1 MRTAAGKNKKKMS
14 KVTSPRITRRQG
26 VDLLKNADLLGLGM
40 MADEVRKKLHPRG
53 RVSFIIDRNINYT
66 NVCINK
72 CTFCAFYRG
81 KDDPDAYVLSRR
93 RLFNKIRETIDQ
105 GGTQILIQGGL
116 HPDLDL
122 AYYVDLLKAIKSKF
136 NIHVHGFSPPE
147 ICYMAD
153 GMGFSLRK
161 TILTLMEAGLDSIPG
176 GGAEI
181 LSDRIREQISPKK
194 IGTTRWLN
202 VMEEAHKLGMK
213 TTATMM
219 FGSVEGPEDI
229 IEHLDAVRK
238 LQDKTGG
245 FTAFIPWSF
254 QPGNTELQGAG
265 GRGQGTGDKSEKAG
279 KRGSGEVGKQESE
292 KTGLQDTSA
301 LPDFR
306 SSGLQ
311 TATAVDY
318 LRVLALSRVYLDN
331 VPNIQASWVTQGLK
345 MAQVAL
351 RFGAND
357 FGSTMLE
364 ENVVAA
370 AGVKYRVSV
379 QDILHAIH
387 SAGFKP
393 VQRDMHYNVINDKF
407 QMSNIK

>member
-1 MRTAAGKNKKKMS
+1 MPVTVKKKS
-14 KVTSPRITRRQG
+14 RSTPRITRKQG
-26 VDLLKNADLLGLGM
+26 LDLLKNADLLGLGM
-40 MADEVRKKLHPRG
+40 MADNVRKKLHRSG
-53 RVSFIIDRNINYT
+53 TVSFIIDRNINYT

-72 CTFCAFYRG
+72 CAFCAFYRE
-81 KDDPDAYVLSRR
+81 KDDPEAYVLSKRN
-93 RLFNKIRETIDQ
+93 LFHKIRETIQ
-105 GGTQILIQGGL
+105 HGGTQILIQGGL

-122 AYYVDLLKAIKSKF
+122 SYYVDLLKAVKSRF
-136 NIHVHGFSPPE
+136 AIHVHGFSPPE
-147 ICYMAD
+147 VCYMAD
-153 GMGFSLRK
+153 GAGMTLKK
-161 TILTLMEAGLDSIPG
+161 TIQALMEAGLDSIPG

-181 LSDRIREQISPKK
+181 LSDRVREQISPKK
-194 IGTTRWLN
+194 IGSTRWLK
-202 VMEEAHKLGMK
+202 VMEEAHRLGMK

-219 FGSVEGPEDI
+219 FGSIEGPEDI

-254 QPGNTELQGAG
+254 QPGNTALGEQS
-265 GRGQGTGDKSEKAG
+265 GQAG
-279 KRGSGEVGKQESE
+279 KRGSE
-292 KTGLQDTSA
+292 KRRRKKTSA

-306 SSGLQ
+306 TSALHS
-311 TATAVDY
+311 ATAVDY

-370 AGVKYRVSV
+370 AGVKYRVSI
-379 QDILHAIH
+379 QDILHAIRT
-387 SAGFKP
+387 AGFRP
-393 VQRDMHYNVINDKF
+393 VQRDMYYNTINDKF
-407 QMSNIK
+407 QNTHNKSILRK